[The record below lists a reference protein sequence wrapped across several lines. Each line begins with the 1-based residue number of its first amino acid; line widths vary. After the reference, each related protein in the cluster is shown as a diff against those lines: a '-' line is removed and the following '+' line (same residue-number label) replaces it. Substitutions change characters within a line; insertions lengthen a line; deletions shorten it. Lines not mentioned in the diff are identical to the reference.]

1 MAVRRSSRLSI
12 AAILAVLLVGGCS
25 GAENGSPDAVGE
37 QENNLATSP
46 SAVEISF
53 GQPGTVFTES
63 GSVEYVIGKPEV
75 VTFHEAEFDP
85 NSDTA
90 TKPGK
95 KFDPVVRVHVQI
107 RGVSGEVPTG
117 SEVQL
122 TYEAADG
129 TLAGETLPLATY
141 EKTDP
146 ISNHP
151 TTVSHGQK
159 TKGEIFFESSDGGGK
174 VIAEAAGRR
183 QAIWRP

>member
-1 MAVRRSSRLSI
+1 M
-12 AAILAVLLVGGCS
+12 
-25 GAENGSPDAVGE
+25 
-37 QENNLATSP
+37 
-46 SAVEISF
+46 
-53 GQPGTVFTES
+53 
-63 GSVEYVIGKPEV
+63 EYVIGKPEV
-75 VTFHEAEFDP
+75 VTFHAAEYDA

-95 KFDPVVRVHVQI
+95 KFDPVVRIHLQI

-122 TYEAADG
+122 TYEAVDG

-141 EKTDP
+141 EETDP

-151 TTVSHGQK
+151 TTVSAGQK
-159 TKGEIFFESSDGGGK
+159 AKGEVFFESGDGSGK

-183 QAIWRP
+183 QVIWRP